1 MIIYSQGD
9 HPKRF
14 GYHFQILRKKR
25 LIIPIFL
32 LELIVYMLYSGMG
45 YINKIDIEYTDVR
58 DDDSNHLPQHALTYT
73 QMQTRVPLFR
83 WMSVQP

>member
-14 GYHFQILRKKR
+14 CHHFQILRKKR
-25 LIIPIFL
+25 LIIPNFL

-58 DDDSNHLPQHALTYT
+58 DDDSNHPQHALTCT
-73 QMQTRVPLFR
+73 QMQTRIPLFR
-83 WMSVQP
+83 